1 MRPKTTIMNK
11 QLRNLGSM
19 FWILLFLI
27 QTGFSQT
34 RTIEIRE
41 NQTSHL
47 IFPSDILYTDI
58 GDQDN
63 FIVGYTNNILRVKGL
78 KNQKRTNLTVITK
91 DDYYYSFYV
100 LYTIHPKLNY
110 FIETSHSVKRLSKK
124 EDSPLMTYQLK
135 VSKEIATPIET
146 KQVVNTKSPPKP
158 KATYTN
164 QVPQRSMNTQPDIEI
179 EKTYQ
184 LEKLRRQAQNIKKKK
199 GRFDYITARH
209 GDILLK
215 VTGIYH
221 SLDNCFITYQ
231 VRNRGAVPYDISYT
245 EFGIREKRRSKKSA
259 LNEQILTPLLLLD
272 ETATRVGPHTLKTYV
287 AVFDKIAIPQGKQ
300 FYMELVEQGRN
311 IFLPIPYNRLPI
323 IRITE

>member
-1 MRPKTTIMNK
+1 MNK
-11 QLRNLGSM
+11 QLLRIISL
-19 FWILLFLI
+19 FWVIVSL
-27 QTGFSQT
+27 SQIGHSQSQ
-34 RTIEIRE
+34 TIEIRE

-58 GDQDN
+58 GDNDN

-100 LYTIHPKLNY
+100 LYTIQPKLNY

-124 EDSPLMTYQLK
+124 EESNSFSYQLEMPSEKAAPK
-135 VSKEIATPIET
+135 VIAPISATPST
-146 KQVVNTKSPPKP
+146 KNIPSK
-158 KATYTN
+158 KATYTT
-164 QVPQRSMNTQPDIEI
+164 QATHRSMNAQPT
-179 EKTYQ
+179 KTIDTDYH
-184 LEKLRRQAQNIKKKK
+184 LEKIRQQAQGLKKKK
-199 GRFDYITARH
+199 GQFDYISARH

-221 SLDNCFITYQ
+221 SLENCFITYQ

-259 LNEQILTPLLLLD
+259 SNEQILTPLLLLD
-272 ETATRVGPHTLKTYV
+272 EEDSRVGPNTLTTYV
-287 AVFDKIAIPQGKQ
+287 VVFDKIAIPQGKQ

-311 IFLPIPYNRLPI
+311 IFLSIPYNRLPI
-323 IRITE
+323 IRITD

>member
-1 MRPKTTIMNK
+1 MNK
-11 QLRNLGSM
+11 QLLRIIFL
-19 FWILLFLI
+19 FWGIASLNQVGI
-27 QTGFSQT
+27 SQSQ
-34 RTIEIRE
+34 TIEIRE

-58 GDQDN
+58 GDNDN

-100 LYTIHPKLNY
+100 LYTVHPKLNY
-110 FIETSHSVKRLSKK
+110 FIETAHSVKRLSKK
-124 EDSPLMTYQLK
+124 EESTSITYQLEMPSDK
-135 VSKEIATPIET
+135 ITPKAVVPVSSTTT
-146 KQVVNTKSPPKP
+146 KNIPSK
-158 KATYTN
+158 KATYTT
-164 QVPQRSMNTQPDIEI
+164 QATHRSMNAQPVKVVD
-179 EKTYQ
+179 TDYL
-184 LEKLRRQAQNIKKKK
+184 LEKIRQQAQSLKKKK
-199 GRFDYITARH
+199 GRFDYISARH

-231 VRNRGAVPYDISYT
+231 VRNRGAIPYDISYT

-259 LNEQILTPLLLLD
+259 LNEQILTPILLLD
-272 ETATRVGPHTLKTYV
+272 EENSRVGPHTLTTYV

-311 IFLPIPYNRLPI
+311 IFLSIPYNRLPI
-323 IRITE
+323 IRITD

>member
-1 MRPKTTIMNK
+1 MNK
-11 QLRNLGSM
+11 QLIKLISFIWVFM
-19 FWILLFLI
+19 ILTQWCI
-27 QTGFSQT
+27 GQSQ
-34 RTIEIRE
+34 TIEIRE

-100 LYTIHPKLNY
+100 LYTAQPKLNY
-110 FIETSHSVKRLSKK
+110 FIETSHSIKRLSKAA
-124 EDSPLMTYQLK
+124 DQPPMTYQVE
-135 VSKEIATPIET
+135 VSKDLDQPLKA
-146 KQVVNTKSPPKP
+146 KQVISTKSTPLP
-158 KATYTN
+158 KATYTK
-164 QVPQRSMNTQPDIEI
+164 QVTQRSMNTQPDKEI
-179 EKTYQ
+179 DAAYH
-184 LEKLRRQAQNIKKKK
+184 LEKLRRQAQNLKKKK

-221 SLDNCFITYQ
+221 ILENCFITYQ
-231 VRNRGAVPYDISYT
+231 IRNRGAVPYDISYT

-259 LNEQILTPLLLLD
+259 LNEQILTPVLLLD
-272 ETATRVGPHTLKTYV
+272 EEDTRVGPHTLSTYV

-323 IRITE
+323 IRITD